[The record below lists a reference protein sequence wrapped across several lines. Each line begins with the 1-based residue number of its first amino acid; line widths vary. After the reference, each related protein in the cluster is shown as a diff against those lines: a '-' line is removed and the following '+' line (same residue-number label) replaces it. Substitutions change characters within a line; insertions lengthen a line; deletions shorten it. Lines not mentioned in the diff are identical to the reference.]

1 MLPLYATR
9 IEDLGPGE
17 FVNIEPAKSPAE
29 LMVSGLSA
37 GGNRIRTFSPFA
49 QGRTDP
55 VEEKSL
61 VCAICDESD

>member
-37 GGNRIRTFSPFA
+37 GGS
-49 QGRTDP
+49 
-55 VEEKSL
+55 
-61 VCAICDESD
+61 